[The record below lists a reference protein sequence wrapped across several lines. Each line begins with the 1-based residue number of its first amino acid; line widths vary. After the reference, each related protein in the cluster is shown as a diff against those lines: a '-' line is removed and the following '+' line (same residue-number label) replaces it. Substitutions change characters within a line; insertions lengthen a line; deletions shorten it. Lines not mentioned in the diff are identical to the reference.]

1 MTDTD
6 TATAVNVSGILGSII
21 THASANSARYALHG
35 VLLRSTADGQELVAT
50 DGFRLARFVAKTA
63 PADSIGWGDV
73 IIPTSAIRAA
83 KIGKRTDSVRIVR
96 DGDEWAIEAGP
107 LRVRFKPIDG
117 TFPSVEY
124 VIPDSDR
131 SSDGHVGLKTR
142 HLADAMKLAGD
153 FNSRYGGG
161 SESIR
166 FGFGRENQPVRIDA
180 SGDGESLAIVIM
192 PIALK

>member
-1 MTDTD
+1 MTDTA

-21 THASANSARYALHG
+21 AHASANSARYELHG

-107 LRVRFKPIDG
+107 LRVRFEPIDG

-131 SSDGHVGLKTR
+131 SSNGYIGLKSKY
-142 HLADAMKLAGD
+142 LADAMKLAGD
-153 FNSRYGGG
+153 FNGRYGGG